1 MEQITYSR
9 GDKVDKIAAA
19 YMMATAAAVPQ
30 GDITPHLSPSMSNW
44 CTVGYKVMVP
54 DGREGR
60 VTSVA
65 GDICRV
71 IADGEAYVTLIPHYI
86 VEPVYPQD
94 FARVAVG
101 H

>member
-1 MEQITYSR
+1 
-9 GDKVDKIAAA
+9 VDKIAAA
-19 YMMATAAAVPQ
+19 YMLAAATMPPGGVLPQEVIYAPPTAA
-30 GDITPHLSPSMSNW
+30 NW
-44 CTVGYKVMVP
+44 CTSGYKVMLP

-60 VTSVA
+60 VTSVS

-71 IADGEAYVTLIPHYI
+71 IADGEAYVTLIPHFI

-94 FARVAVG
+94 LQKVSFG

>member
-1 MEQITYSR
+1 M
-9 GDKVDKIAAA
+9 DKIAAA
-19 YMMATAAAVPQ
+19 YMMATAATSPHA
-30 GDITPHLSPSMSNW
+30 DITVHAPPHADNW

-60 VTSVA
+60 VTSVS
-65 GDICRV
+65 GEICRV

-94 FARVAVG
+94 FGRVAVG

>member
-1 MEQITYSR
+1 MDR
-9 GDKVDKIAAA
+9 LAAI
-19 YMMATAAAVPQ
+19 YMLATAATVPQ
-30 GDITPHLSPSMSNW
+30 ADVVPLAPPSADNW

-60 VTSVA
+60 VTSVS
-65 GDICRV
+65 GEFCRV

-94 FARVAVG
+94 FGQRRFG

>member
-1 MEQITYSR
+1 
-9 GDKVDKIAAA
+9 VDKIAAA

-30 GDITPHLSPSMSNW
+30 ADITPHLSPSMSNW

>member
-1 MEQITYSR
+1 M
-9 GDKVDKIAAA
+9 DKLTAA
-19 YMMATAAAVPQ
+19 YMMATAATIPQ
-30 GDITPHLSPSMSNW
+30 ADITPHIPPSQDNW

-60 VTSVA
+60 VTSVS
-65 GDICRV
+65 GEICRV

-94 FARVAVG
+94 FASVKIG

>member
-1 MEQITYSR
+1 M
-9 GDKVDKIAAA
+9 DKIAAA
-19 YMMATAAAVPQ
+19 YMMATAAMPQPDLVPHV
-30 GDITPHLSPSMSNW
+30 PPSPSNW

-60 VTSVA
+60 VTSVS

-94 FARVAVG
+94 LAKVSMG

>member
-1 MEQITYSR
+1 M
-9 GDKVDKIAAA
+9 DKIAAA
-19 YMMATAAAVPQ
+19 YMLATAATVPQ
-30 GDITPHLSPSMSNW
+30 ADIMPHVPPTHDNW

-60 VTSVA
+60 VTSVS
-65 GDICRV
+65 GEICRV

-86 VEPVYPQD
+86 VEPIYPQD
-94 FARVAVG
+94 LQRVAIG

>member
-1 MEQITYSR
+1 M
-9 GDKVDKIAAA
+9 DKIAAA
-19 YMMATAAAVPQ
+19 YMMATAAAMPQTELVP
-30 GDITPHLSPSMSNW
+30 HAAPSAGNW

-60 VTSVA
+60 VTSVS

-94 FARVAVG
+94 LTKVAMG

>member
-1 MEQITYSR
+1 M
-9 GDKVDKIAAA
+9 DKIVAA
-19 YMMATAAAVPQ
+19 YILATATTIPQTDVVP
-30 GDITPHLSPSMSNW
+30 TVPPTKENW
-44 CTVGYKVMVP
+44 CTAGYKVMVP

-60 VTSVA
+60 VTSVS

-94 FARVAVG
+94 LKNVAFG